1 MSLPSRAH
9 LLSCKWFWAWALAGA
24 ASTLALLVFGML
36 GIPFVALVVWA
47 MRYRGRTGSSTF
59 GLLTGIGAV
68 LLFVAAV
75 QRGGD
80 DHSLDARPWLVAGV
94 LFAATGVLAHA
105 RNARRS

>member
-1 MSLPSRAH
+1 MSLLARAH
-9 LLSCKWFWAWALAGA
+9 LLSCNWFWAWALAGA
-24 ASTLALLVFGML
+24 ASTLALLVL
-36 GIPFVALVVWA
+36 GIVAIPFVALVVWA
-47 MRYRGRTGSSTF
+47 MRSRGRRGSSTF

-68 LLFVAAV
+68 LLYVAAV